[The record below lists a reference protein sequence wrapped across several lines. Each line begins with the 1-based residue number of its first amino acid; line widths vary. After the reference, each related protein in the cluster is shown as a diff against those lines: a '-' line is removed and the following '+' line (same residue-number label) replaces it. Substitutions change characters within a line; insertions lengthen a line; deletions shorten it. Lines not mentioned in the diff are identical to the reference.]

1 MKSDEI
7 VFMVSIK
14 CGCKSNLRVNRQKNR
29 VLMKDLGE
37 GGRENGSGGGGE
49 KGGLRVCD
57 KELQVL
63 LDGGYH
69 YYYIFY
75 FFLLRQPHF

>member
-1 MKSDEI
+1 MKGLE
-7 VFMVSIK
+7 
-14 CGCKSNLRVNRQKNR
+14 
-29 VLMKDLGE
+29 E
-37 GGRENGSGGGGE
+37 GGREKGSGGGGE
-49 KGGLRVCD
+49 KGCLRVCD